1 MNTALFVSLRYL
13 FTARKEKFISLISL
27 ISVLGI
33 AIGVMA
39 LIIVIAVMTGF
50 DQDLKAKIIGNYS
63 DITIS
68 SYRGIEEAGYS
79 GLEKKIMS
87 DRRVRAVSPYLQGQ
101 ALLKDAE
108 RLFAVAVRGVDPGS
122 LGKVSGFLGYLKQG
136 RFPEPSEKGV
146 VLGSELAKFLNV
158 GLDSQL
164 TVYSPLGKQ
173 YQFRVCGIFN
183 SGMYDYDMNL
193 AFTGIKAA
201 QELLGSGNRLT
212 ALAVKLDRLE
222 SAARV
227 KAALERDLG
236 AEYNVNTWMDVNRNF
251 LAALQLEKITMFII
265 LTLIILVASF
275 NIISTLIVMVVD
287 KTRDVGILK
296 ALGMTSREVKKIF
309 TYAGAMIGGLGI
321 ALGAGGGL
329 LVCALLKKYRFIRL
343 PQDIYYLDHLPVA
356 VEIWPDVV
364 MIVGC
369 ASAIVMAATLYPA
382 AKAARLEPVEAIRY
396 E

>member
-1 MNTALFVSLRYL
+1 MNTAFFISLRYL

-33 AIGVMA
+33 SIGVMA

-50 DQDLKAKIIGNYS
+50 DQDLKEKIIGNYS
-63 DITIS
+63 DIIIS
-68 SYRGIEEAGYS
+68 SYRGIDENNYAA
-79 GLEKKIMS
+79 LEKTVKS

-108 RLFAVAVRGVDPGS
+108 KLFAVAVRGVDPET
-122 LGKVSGFLGYLKQG
+122 LGKVSGFGRYLQQG
-136 RFPEPSEKGV
+136 RFPETSEKAIV
-146 VLGSELAKFLNV
+146 IGSELAKFLNIGV
-158 GLDSQL
+158 DSQL
-164 TVYSPLGKQ
+164 VVYSPLGKQ

-193 AFTGIKAA
+193 TFTGIKAA
-201 QELLGSGNRLT
+201 QELMGTGSRLT
-212 ALAVKLDRLE
+212 ALAVKLDRVE
-222 SAARV
+222 SAAKV
-227 KAALERDLG
+227 KTDLEHKLG
-236 AEYNVNTWMDVNRNF
+236 MDYNVNTWMDVNRNF

-296 ALGMTSREVKKIF
+296 ALGMTSRQIKEIF
-309 TYAGAMIGGLGI
+309 TYAGALIGGLGI
-321 ALGAGGGL
+321 LLGAGGGL
-329 LVCALLKKYRFIRL
+329 LVCALLKKYHFIKL

-364 MIVGC
+364 LIVGC
-369 ASAIVMAATLYPA
+369 AMAIVMAATLYPA

>member
-1 MNTALFVSLRYL
+1 MNTAFFVSLRYL

-33 AIGVMA
+33 SIGVMA

-50 DQDLKAKIIGNYS
+50 DQDLKEKIIGNYS
-63 DITIS
+63 DITVS
-68 SYRGIEEAGYS
+68 SYRGIDDKDYAV
-79 GLEKKIMS
+79 LRKKIES
-87 DRRVRAVSPYLQGQ
+87 DRRVRAVSPYVQGQ

-108 RLFAVAVRGVDPGS
+108 KLFAVAVRGVEPES
-122 LGKVSGFLGYLKQG
+122 LGKVSSFGRYLKQG
-136 RFPEPSEKGV
+136 RFPESSERGIV
-146 VLGSELAKFLNV
+146 VGSELARFLNA

-193 AFTGIKAA
+193 AFTGIKSA
-201 QELLGSGNRLT
+201 QELLGAENRLT
-212 ALAVKLDRLE
+212 ALAVKLDRVE
-222 SAARV
+222 SAAKV
-227 KAALERDLG
+227 KAALEHNLG
-236 AEYNVNTWMDVNRNF
+236 MEYNVNTWMDVNRNF

-275 NIISTLIVMVVD
+275 NIVSTLIVMVVD

-296 ALGMTSREVKKIF
+296 ALGMTSRQVKRIF

-321 ALGAGGGL
+321 VLGAGGGL
-329 LVCALLKKYRFIRL
+329 LICALLKKYRFIRL

-369 ASAIVMAATLYPA
+369 AAAIVIAATLYPA